1 MNFYLSS
8 SNPSATDE
16 LSENE
21 AIRLAQEGNSEG
33 FERLYRLHSRRVYSL
48 CLHMS
53 KDPLEAEDFTQ
64 DAFLQAF
71 RKIQSFRGDSLF
83 STWLHRLTVNI
94 VLMGFRQRKRPKVSL
109 DEALELNEE
118 SRKPTVEFSQPDLTL
133 NGVID
138 RINLVKAINQ
148 LPRGCKKMLLLH
160 DIQGYKHDEISRMVG
175 CSVENSKSQ
184 LHRARR
190 RLRRLLPNH
199 SQRRANSRLFR
210 RNLEGGSSVLVDRT
224 ATTQYGSQRK
234 HGMP

>member
-1 MNFYLSS
+1 MNCNSTS
-8 SNPSATDE
+8 SNASTATE

-53 KDPLEAEDFTQ
+53 KDPLDAEDFTQ

-71 RKIQSFRGDSLF
+71 RKIQSFRGGSLF

-109 DEALELNEE
+109 DEALELNDE

-148 LPRGCKKMLLLH
+148 LPRGSKKMLLLH
-160 DIQGYKHDEISRMVG
+160 DVQGYKHDEISRMVG

-184 LHRARR
+184 LHRARM

-199 SQRRANSRLFR
+199 FAKAS
-210 RNLEGGSSVLVDRT
+210 
-224 ATTQYGSQRK
+224 
-234 HGMP
+234 

>member
-1 MNFYLSS
+1 MNFNLSS
-8 SNPSATDE
+8 SSPSAINE
-16 LSENE
+16 FSENE

-33 FERLYRLHSRRVYSL
+33 FERLYRLHSRRVYGL

-53 KDPLEAEDFTQ
+53 KDPIEAEDFTQ

-94 VLMGFRQRKRPKVSL
+94 VLMGFRKRKRPKISL
-109 DEALELNEE
+109 DEAIELNEE
-118 SRKPTVEFSQPDLTL
+118 SRKLIVEFSRPDLTL
-133 NGVID
+133 NGLID

-184 LHRARR
+184 LHRARM
-190 RLRRLLPNH
+190 RLRRLLPSH
-199 SQRRANSRLFR
+199 FAKAS
-210 RNLEGGSSVLVDRT
+210 
-224 ATTQYGSQRK
+224 
-234 HGMP
+234 

>member
-1 MNFYLSS
+1 MNFNLSS
-8 SNPSATDE
+8 SNPSASNE

-21 AIRLAQEGNSEG
+21 AIRLAQEGSSEG
-33 FERLYRLHSRRVYSL
+33 FERLYRLHSRRVYGL

-94 VLMGFRQRKRPKVSL
+94 VLMGFRKRKRPKISL
-109 DEALELNEE
+109 DEAIELNEE
-118 SRKPTVEFSQPDLTL
+118 SRKLIVEFSRPDLTL
-133 NGVID
+133 NGLID

-148 LPRGCKKMLLLH
+148 LPQGCKKMLLLH

-184 LHRARR
+184 LHRARM
-190 RLRRLLPNH
+190 RLRRLLPSH
-199 SQRRANSRLFR
+199 FAKAS
-210 RNLEGGSSVLVDRT
+210 
-224 ATTQYGSQRK
+224 
-234 HGMP
+234 

>member
-1 MNFYLSS
+1 MNFNLSG
-8 SNPSATDE
+8 SNPSASNE

-21 AIRLAQEGNSEG
+21 AIRLAQEGISEG
-33 FERLYRLHSRRVYSL
+33 FERLYRLHSRQVYSL

-64 DAFLQAF
+64 YAFLQAF

-83 STWLHRLTVNI
+83 ATWLHRLTVNI
-94 VLMGFRQRKRPKVSL
+94 VLMGFRKRKRPKISL
-109 DEALELNEE
+109 DEAIELNEE
-118 SRKPTVEFSQPDLTL
+118 SRKLIVEFSRPDLTL
-133 NGVID
+133 NGLID

-184 LHRARR
+184 LHRARM
-190 RLRRLLPNH
+190 RLRRSLPNH
-199 SQRRANSRLFR
+199 FAKAS
-210 RNLEGGSSVLVDRT
+210 
-224 ATTQYGSQRK
+224 
-234 HGMP
+234 

>member
-1 MNFYLSS
+1 
-8 SNPSATDE
+8 
-16 LSENE
+16 
-21 AIRLAQEGNSEG
+21 
-33 FERLYRLHSRRVYSL
+33 
-48 CLHMS
+48 MS

-94 VLMGFRQRKRPKVSL
+94 VLMGFRQRKRRRISL
-109 DEALELNEE
+109 DEALDLNEE
-118 SRKPTVEFSQPDLTL
+118 SRKPTVEFSRPDLTL
-133 NGVID
+133 NGLID

-160 DIQGYKHDEISRMVG
+160 DIQGYKHDEISQMVG

-199 SQRRANSRLFR
+199 FAKAS
-210 RNLEGGSSVLVDRT
+210 
-224 ATTQYGSQRK
+224 
-234 HGMP
+234 

>member
-1 MNFYLSS
+1 MNFNLSS
-8 SNPSATDE
+8 SNPSATNE

-21 AIRLAQEGNSEG
+21 AIRLAQEGISEG

-64 DAFLQAF
+64 DAFLQTF

-83 STWLHRLTVNI
+83 STWLHRLTVNL
-94 VLMGFRQRKRPKVSL
+94 VLMDFRQKKHPKLSL

-118 SRKPTVEFSQPDLTL
+118 SKKPTAEFSRPDLTL
-133 NGVID
+133 NGLID

-184 LHRARR
+184 LHKARM
-190 RLRRLLPNH
+190 RLRQLLPQH
-199 SQRRANSRLFR
+199 FAKAS
-210 RNLEGGSSVLVDRT
+210 
-224 ATTQYGSQRK
+224 
-234 HGMP
+234 

>member
-1 MNFYLSS
+1 MNFNPTS
-8 SNPSATDE
+8 SNASATTE

-94 VLMGFRQRKRPKVSL
+94 VLMGFRQRKRPKISL
-109 DEALELNEE
+109 DEVLALNDE
-118 SRKPTVEFSQPDLTL
+118 SRKPTIEFSRPDLTL

-138 RINLVKAINQ
+138 RIILVKAIDQ

-160 DIQGYKHDEISRMVG
+160 DIQGYKHDEISRIVG

-184 LHRARR
+184 LHRARM
-190 RLRRLLPNH
+190 RLRRLLPQH
-199 SQRRANSRLFR
+199 FAKAS
-210 RNLEGGSSVLVDRT
+210 
-224 ATTQYGSQRK
+224 
-234 HGMP
+234 